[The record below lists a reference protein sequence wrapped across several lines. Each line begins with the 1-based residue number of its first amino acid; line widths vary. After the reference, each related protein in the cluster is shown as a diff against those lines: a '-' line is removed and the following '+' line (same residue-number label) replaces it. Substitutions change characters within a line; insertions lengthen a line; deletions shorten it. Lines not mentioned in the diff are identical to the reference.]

1 LLQEQVDRFDI
12 IYNTERP
19 HQGLPGRITPLQ
31 AWETTPKAE
40 TPRPRGNLIRP
51 VGWEGIRI
59 TRVARNGIVQVRST
73 RFHVTRL
80 LAGQTVAAAAAD
92 GNLNMCHLLQSA
104 GGAWCLG
111 LGERCRVLLADGAGR
126 GERTGL

>member
-1 LLQEQVDRFDI
+1 MQHALPKAFRWLDKQPIAATLEQLQEQVDRFDI

-40 TPRPRGNLIRP
+40 PPRPRGDLIRP
-51 VGWEGIRI
+51 VGWDGVRI

-80 LAGQTVAAAAAD
+80 LAGRNRLSD
-92 GNLNMCHLLQSA
+92 
-104 GGAWCLG
+104 
-111 LGERCRVLLADGAGR
+111 RDPPKR
-126 GERTGL
+126 GD